1 MSNKITNTN
10 YDLIVIGAGS
20 GGVRAA
26 RIAANYGAKVAI
38 VESVRVGGTCVLRG
52 CVPKKLLVYG
62 SHFASEIEDSK
73 GFGWDISSFKHDW
86 SKLINN
92 KNNELDRLNKIYL
105 NLKIKTNL

>member
-38 VESVRVGGTCVLRG
+38 VESVRVGGTCAVSYTHLTL
-52 CVPKKLLVYG
+52 PTILLV
-62 SHFASEIEDSK
+62 
-73 GFGWDISSFKHDW
+73 
-86 SKLINN
+86 
-92 KNNELDRLNKIYL
+92 
-105 NLKIKTNL
+105 